1 MRKVLK
7 LWFPPISKICN
18 CPSLSIFTS
27 GFQGITGA
35 ESIIRLF
42 AINSNAFNT
51 LVTFNSNNGIDNSE
65 IKNAK
70 DSMGD

>member
-1 MRKVLK
+1 MVPAYIKNMQLP
-7 LWFPPISKICN
+7 LT
-18 CPSLSIFTS
+18 IFTS
-27 GFQGITGA
+27 GFQGITSA
-35 ESIIRLF
+35 ESTIRLF
-42 AINSNAFNT
+42 AINSNAFNI

>member
-1 MRKVLK
+1 MV
-7 LWFPPISKICN
+7 PAYVKIMQL
-18 CPSLSIFTS
+18 PLTIFIS
-27 GFQGITGA
+27 GFQRITGA
-35 ESIIRLF
+35 ESVIRLV
-42 AINSNAFNT
+42 AINSDAFNT

>member
-1 MRKVLK
+1 MVPAYIKNMQYLPRAL
-7 LWFPPISKICN
+7 
-18 CPSLSIFTS
+18 
-27 GFQGITGA
+27 GITCA
-35 ESIIRLF
+35 ESTIRLF

>member
-1 MRKVLK
+1 MV
-7 LWFPPISKICN
+7 PAYIKIMQL
-18 CPSLSIFTS
+18 PLTIFIS

-35 ESIIRLF
+35 ESVIRLV
-42 AINSNAFNT
+42 AINSDAFNT

-65 IKNAK
+65 IKNVK